1 MLNKLAVSLML
12 VLFISAANSQSNGW
26 QRSSDAASL
35 NSNINSKDGYAQS
48 TALIGYPP
56 YSDVWIMHSSDQRSK
71 TAVGSRYVYHGSFY
85 YAALPSESYDP
96 YAKYTNV
103 HARWFDP
110 TADPAVAEVKGD
122 RPFVVYRNYV
132 RPSDNEDYVI
142 NYLEPA
148 PVVTVKTNT
157 IVPPHGVNYYKPVV
171 GNENV
176 PIRDFRT
183 DIWQY
188 KDYTEKNTAA
198 GYEVYSMNT
207 LFSEDVSD

>member
-1 MLNKLAVSLML
+1 MLNKLVVSLMF
-12 VLFISAANSQSNGW
+12 VLFISAANAQS
-26 QRSSDAASL
+26 SSSTDAASL
-35 NSNINSKDGYAQS
+35 NRSINGGYAQS

-56 YSDVWIMHSSDQRSK
+56 YSDVWIMHSRDQRS
-71 TAVGSRYVYHGSFY
+71 TAVESRYIYSGSFY

-96 YAKYTNV
+96 YAKYAAV
-103 HARWFDP
+103 HDRWYDP
-110 TADPAVAEVKGD
+110 SADPAVAERTSN
-122 RPFVVYRNYV
+122 RPFVVYKNYV
-132 RPSDNEDYVI
+132 RPSDREDFFV
-142 NYLEPA
+142 NHLEPA

-157 IVPPHGVNYYKPVV
+157 IVAPHGVNYYKPVV
-171 GNENV
+171 GNDNV

-207 LFSEDVSD
+207 LFSESD